1 MVISIFLLF
10 LEKKIEIKR
19 YKNLFFYIIML
30 DLYNKKYS
38 REELKQNI
46 YAVKLRDIIITQTLD
61 VSFIVKYIL
70 NPKYQ
75 FTEDDE
81 KINIEMVL
89 QFQPHINREVLNTA
103 LYLYNSDDDSV
114 EDFESVSNKY

>member
-1 MVISIFLLF
+1 
-10 LEKKIEIKR
+10 
-19 YKNLFFYIIML
+19 ML